1 MHAADLAVVRRVAN
15 IVHPAYPEADAV
27 FAERLQLCAAG
38 CLLLE
43 RAGDAVGYLISHPW
57 RLGDPPALDSLLGA
71 LPAAPDTWY
80 LHDIALLDS
89 ARGTGAA
96 TAVLDLLLR
105 STPAARL
112 VSLSL
117 TAVNRSAPFWQRH
130 GFERAD
136 DVVPAQRLRSYGDD
150 ACYMVRYL

>member
-1 MHAADLAVVRRVAN
+1 MKLRFTKMQGAGNDFVVL
-15 IVHPAYPEADAV
+15 DATREPIELTPDQV
-27 FAERLQLCAAG
+27 R
-38 CLLLE
+38 
-43 RAGDAVGYLISHPW
+43 

-117 TAVNRSAPFWQRH
+117 TAVNRSAPFWRRH

-150 ACYMVRYL
+150 ACYMVRRL